1 MLMGAVWRFLKKS
14 SGFQLV
20 PVMVDDN
27 IALLSTGTLY
37 TCMQVSVLTG
47 YPAVNLL
54 YNMYINCL
62 LDSTSQQRFRVHT
75 CHV

>member
-27 IALLSTGTLY
+27 IALLSTLY
-37 TCMQVSVLTG
+37 TCMQVSVLSG
-47 YPAVNLL
+47 YPAANLL
-54 YNMYINCL
+54 YYMYITSL

>member
-27 IALLSTGTLY
+27 IALLSTLY
-37 TCMQVSVLTG
+37 TCMQVSVLEG
-47 YPAVNLL
+47 YPAANLL
-54 YNMYINCL
+54 YYMYINCL